1 MPPKI
6 SADARKYLAVQC
18 VTCHLAAGSG
28 YMLHHC
34 SSGLQCCSGRFICI
48 SGDWGRLEVDAVSS
62 TASSY
67 ALQSAY
73 KYLVLV
79 IHDAHT
85 DKLTLSVS
93 GFSVGNVQLTVMA
106 IHETCGDKKFHDN

>member
-1 MPPKI
+1 M
-6 SADARKYLAVQC
+6 Q
-18 VTCHLAAGSG
+18 
-28 YMLHHC
+28 HC
-34 SSGLQCCSGRFICI
+34 
-48 SGDWGRLEVDAVSS
+48 S

-79 IHDAHT
+79 IHDADT
-85 DKLTLSVS
+85 DRLTLSVS